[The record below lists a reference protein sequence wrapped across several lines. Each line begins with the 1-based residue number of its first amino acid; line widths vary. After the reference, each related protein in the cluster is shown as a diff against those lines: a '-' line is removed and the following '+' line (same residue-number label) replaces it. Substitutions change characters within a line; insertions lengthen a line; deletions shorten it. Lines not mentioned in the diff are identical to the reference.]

1 MGWKLHR
8 DAEKRYGHAH
18 FYRWSWRENIHQILY
33 RLVMTSYIYSLVM
46 WPPCQHTKG
55 LLVGPLPWKKSGRET
70 GKKCQGTQQER
81 KSRKDSKLRHHF
93 RDTHTLGTVQLTH
106 TKEAHHEV

>member
-1 MGWKLHR
+1 MEERLAK
-8 DAEKRYGHAH
+8 
-18 FYRWSWRENIHQILY
+18 SVRE
-33 RLVMTSYIYSLVM
+33 
-46 WPPCQHTKG
+46 
-55 LLVGPLPWKKSGRET
+55 
-70 GKKCQGTQQER
+70 QQER